1 MFASTFG
8 RARRAPRAARVDNA
22 PAMASA
28 VHLREPSAEDAT
40 EFLALVAASRA
51 FHKPWV
57 EPPGDRHAF
66 AALIRRNR
74 GDDFQAYLVARRSDD
89 AIVGAVDFSQI
100 LHGTFRNAY
109 LGFYALGDH
118 AGHGYMTAG
127 VGLALGHAFTELGL
141 HRVEANVQPRNERSK
156 ALLGRLGFRQE
167 GFSPRYLKIGGRWR
181 DHERW
186 AILAEEWARRT
197 RA

>member
-1 MFASTFG
+1 MPPG
-8 RARRAPRAARVDNA
+8 MQDPDVY
-22 PAMASA
+22 
-28 VHLREPSAEDAT
+28 LRTPSAPDAN
-40 EFLALVAASRA
+40 EFLGLVAASRSL
-51 FHKPWV
+51 HKPWV

-74 GDDFQAYLVARRSDD
+74 SDDFQAFLIARRSDD
-89 AIVGAVDFSQI
+89 AIVGAVDLSQI

-118 AGHGYMTAG
+118 AGRGYISAG
-127 VGLALGHAFTELGL
+127 VRLVLHHAFTELGL

-156 ALLGRLGFRQE
+156 ALLRRLGFRQE

-186 AILAEEWARRT
+186 AILADEWRRATTERPRT
-197 RA
+197 RARDAPP

>member
-1 MFASTFG
+1 
-8 RARRAPRAARVDNA
+8 VENA
-22 PAMASA
+22 PGMQAPA
-28 VHLREPSAEDAT
+28 VHLRKPRATDAN
-40 EFLALVAASRA
+40 EFLALAAASRT

-57 EPPGDRHAF
+57 EPPGERHAF

-74 GDDFQAYLVARRSDD
+74 GNDFEMLLVVRRSDD

-100 LHGTFRNAY
+100 QHGTLRSAF
-109 LGFYALGDH
+109 LGFYALGEH
-118 AGHGYMTAG
+118 AGRGYMTAG
-127 VGLALGHAFTELGL
+127 VALALRHAFTELGL
-141 HRVEANVQPRNERSK
+141 HRVEANVQPLNERSK
-156 ALLGRLGFRQE
+156 ALLRRLGFRQE

-186 AILAEEWARRT
+186 AILAEEWARRA